1 MMPHIE
7 SESCM
12 IMPDL
17 LQIHLEYS
25 GNIMRSTLAKDRQ
38 LQIGSE
44 SRRRHSGTINQGC
57 CFCGNPEHHP

>member
-25 GNIMRSTLAKDRQ
+25 GNIMRSALAKD
-38 LQIGSE
+38 
-44 SRRRHSGTINQGC
+44 
-57 CFCGNPEHHP
+57 

>member
-1 MMPHIE
+1 
-7 SESCM
+7 
-12 IMPDL
+12 MPDL

-44 SRRRHSGTINQGC
+44 SQRRHSGTINQGC